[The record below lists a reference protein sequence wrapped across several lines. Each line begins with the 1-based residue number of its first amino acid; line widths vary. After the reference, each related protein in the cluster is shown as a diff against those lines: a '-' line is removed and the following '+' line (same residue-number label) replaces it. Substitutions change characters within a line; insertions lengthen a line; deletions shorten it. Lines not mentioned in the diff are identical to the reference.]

1 MSRHRPLSA
10 AAALSAGVA
19 AVVVALDD
27 DGTIFLTVTF
37 VAVAAVWAAV
47 AATMS
52 DQERTPDARLSTLRT
67 VALISI
73 AASALVAILMLAS

>member
-1 MSRHRPLSA
+1 
-10 AAALSAGVA
+10 VA

-47 AATMS
+47 AAAMS
-52 DQERTPDARLSTLRT
+52 DEERTPDARLSTLRT

-73 AASALVAILMLAS
+73 AASALVAVLMLAS